1 MKFDVKDLMKG
12 ERNYG
17 NFLQGYVK
25 YTEHMEAPREYH
37 MWTAISI
44 IAGALRG
51 KCYIDM
57 GYFRWKPNCFII
69 FVAPPGI
76 VSKSTTSG
84 VGTDLLRQV
93 PGVNFGPSSCTWQAL
108 FSNFME
114 VEETVKV
121 SGKKIKQS
129 CLTVEASELGTF
141 LDFNNSEMIDTIVDI
156 WDAKDKPIVRRTVGG
171 GEQKAEGAWLNL
183 IGCTTPSWVAQSMPR
198 YAIGGG
204 FTSRG
209 IFVYAEN
216 KQKLVAYP
224 ADYVPK
230 NHAVR
235 KKRLVEDLIRI
246 SQISGEFKLDDDAK
260 AFGEEWYKKHNTTPD
275 EHLRSDVLA
284 GYAARKQT
292 HMHKVAMCL
301 SASES
306 DSKIIT
312 RAHLQTALA
321 LLSYSE
327 QNMLKVFNTITD
339 DKDAGSLQIVKLVVA
354 GYPKG
359 MLRSELIYKL
369 STRMGYDAISR
380 AIDAGVA
387 AGFFDNVVRANG
399 NVIRPTERL
408 LNGAEHTASDEDLE
422 KINSLAK

>member
-1 MKFDVKDLMKG
+1 
-12 ERNYG
+12 
-17 NFLQGYVK
+17 
-25 YTEHMEAPREYH
+25 
-37 MWTAISI
+37 
-44 IAGALRG
+44 
-51 KCYIDM
+51 
-57 GYFRWKPNCFII
+57 
-69 FVAPPGI
+69 
-76 VSKSTTSG
+76 
-84 VGTDLLRQV
+84 
-93 PGVNFGPSSCTWQAL
+93 
-108 FSNFME
+108 
-114 VEETVKV
+114 
-121 SGKKIKQS
+121 
-129 CLTVEASELGTF
+129 
-141 LDFNNSEMIDTIVDI
+141 
-156 WDAKDKPIVRRTVGG
+156 
-171 GEQKAEGAWLNL
+171 
-183 IGCTTPSWVAQSMPR
+183 MPR